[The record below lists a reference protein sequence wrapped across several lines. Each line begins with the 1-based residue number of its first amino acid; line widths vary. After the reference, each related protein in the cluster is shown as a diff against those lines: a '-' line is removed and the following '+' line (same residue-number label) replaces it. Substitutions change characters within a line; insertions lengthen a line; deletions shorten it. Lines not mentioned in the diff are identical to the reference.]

1 MSQSRLGSAVEAW
14 ANIAIGFGVAFLAN
28 MVVLPAF
35 GFHISAHQNFVITCV
50 FTVISFIRSYF
61 VRRLFNYIKAFN
73 HHG

>member
-1 MSQSRLGSAVEAW
+1 MSQSRLGSVVEAW
-14 ANIAIGFGVAFLAN
+14 ANIAIGFGVAFVSN
-28 MVVLPAF
+28 TVVLPAF
-35 GFHISAHQNFVITCV
+35 GFHLNARQNFYITCV